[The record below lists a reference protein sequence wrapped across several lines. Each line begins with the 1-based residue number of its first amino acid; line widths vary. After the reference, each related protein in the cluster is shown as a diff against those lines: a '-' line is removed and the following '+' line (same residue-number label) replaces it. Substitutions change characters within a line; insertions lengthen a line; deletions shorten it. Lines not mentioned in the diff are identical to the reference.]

1 MAPSYKLELA
11 RIAAELRIQDGARV
25 WQKSIWSGVAATYIG
40 AAASYI
46 GAAATY
52 IGTAATYIGAAA
64 TYMFLQKIL
73 PLRGSILQVET
84 CQIFSLAENP
94 RWSRVWQYCS
104 AWA

>member
-40 AAASYI
+40 AAA
-46 GAAATY
+46 
-52 IGTAATYIGAAA
+52 

-73 PLRGSILQVET
+73 PLRGSILQAGT
-84 CQIFSLAENP
+84 CQILSFAENP
-94 RWSRVWQYCS
+94 RWSRMWQQLTLV
-104 AWA
+104 

>member
-1 MAPSYKLELA
+1 MSADNHTDAKKSIINTFGTFPELQPHILELQPH
-11 RIAAELRIQDGARV
+11 ILRA
-25 WQKSIWSGVAATYIG
+25 AAT
-40 AAASYI
+40 YI

-52 IGTAATYIGAAA
+52 IGAAATYIGAAA

-94 RWSRVWQYCS
+94 RWSRVWQ
-104 AWA
+104 